1 MSSASAAASSHDTGT
16 KGNGPLFAASF
27 AAIAATSF
35 CFILRALVVDTWGVA
50 FALTETQKGEL
61 LGVGLWPFAIS
72 IVLISL
78 FIDKI
83 GFKATFWFAA
93 LCHLG
98 GLALLLTANGYW
110 ALYAGTFVM
119 ALGNGAVEAAAN
131 PLIATIYNHDKPKW
145 LNRLHA
151 AWPGGMILG
160 GLLAMGLDHFTP
172 GVGWQVKVGLMIVP
186 VLTYTFLLLG
196 SKFPVSERV
205 ASGVSYRTMLGEAGF
220 ISAFI
225 LGALIM
231 LEVGRV
237 FALDPM
243 VSWGGAVA
251 LAVIYAIFARSPG
264 RPLYILLVLLMMPLA
279 VTELATDSWISS
291 LMAPEMEN
299 IGLAGGWVLIYTSLL
314 VFVIRIFAGSLI
326 EKFKP
331 LGVLAMAC
339 ALSAGGLFLMSDAT
353 GGVILAAATLYGIGK
368 SFFWGTTLAVASE
381 QFPKGGAVTI
391 NMLGGGGML
400 AAGILGSVLLGAA
413 QDHSTR
419 EGLMAHD
426 TANKTSLTQQYLSQP
441 KVSIF
446 GTYQALDEAKVA
458 AAPEADKVVLDG
470 LAAGAKK
477 DALKEVSLIPVVTG
491 IVFLLLIFWFR
502 SRGGYKPVILGRSE
516 GEHIDG

>member
-1 MSSASAAASSHDTGT
+1 M
-16 KGNGPLFAASF
+16 
-27 AAIAATSF
+27 ATSF
-35 CFILRALVVDTWGVA
+35 CFILRALVIDSWGVE

-72 IVLISL
+72 IILISL

-93 LCHLG
+93 VSHLV
-98 GLALLLTANGYW
+98 GLGLLFTATGYW
-110 ALYAGTFVM
+110 TLYAGTFIM

-160 GLLAMGLDHFTP
+160 GLLAMGLDYFTP
-172 GVGWQVKVGLMIVP
+172 GVGWQIKVGLMIVP
-186 VLTYTFLLLG
+186 VLIYTVLLFG
-196 SKFPVSERV
+196 RKFPVSERV
-205 ASGVSYRTMLGEAGF
+205 ASGVSYRTMLAEAGF

-225 LGALIM
+225 LAALIM

-243 VSWGGAVA
+243 VSWGGAAA
-251 LAVIYAIFARSPG
+251 LALVYALFSRSPG
-264 RPLYILLVLLMMPLA
+264 RPLYIILVLLMMPLA

-291 LMAPEMEN
+291 LMAPEMEKLS
-299 IGLAGGWVLIYTSLL
+299 LAAGWVLIYTNLI
-314 VFVIRIFAGSLI
+314 VFVIRIFAGHLI

-339 ALSAGGLFLMSDAT
+339 AIAAGGLFLMSDAT

-381 QFPKGGAVTI
+381 QFPKGGAITI

-426 TANKTSLTQQYLSQP
+426 KANQTSLTAEYLSAP

-458 AAPEADKVVLDG
+458 AAPEADKAVLDG
-470 LAAGAKK
+470 LSATAKK
-477 DALKEVSLIPVVTG
+477 DALKEVSLIPLITG
-491 IVFLLLIFWFR
+491 LVFVLLIFWFR
-502 SRGGYKPVILGRSE
+502 SRGGYKPVVLGPNSGRNE
-516 GEHIDG
+516 GDSIDG